1 MTAHGTGRAR
11 RIVAL
16 PAAITLPATLP
27 APAVSAAGAQVIIHT
42 ARVTSGAR
50 PAGAIGISGWEPT
63 WQAVPGVRWAP

>member
-16 PAAITLPATLP
+16 PAA
-27 APAVSAAGAQVIIHT
+27 G
-42 ARVTSGAR
+42 GAR

-63 WQAVPGVRWAP
+63 WQTVPGVRWTP